1 MKILK
6 KIFGNKDLN
15 KTIQAKTDNSS
26 SSKPKKLTKTKERE
40 FFKLVK
46 DEDLDHSELIA
57 DKLID
62 FPALANST
70 VSGMAK
76 GIDGFSSLMLA
87 IRFYN
92 FDVAK
97 ILVQNGANVNFI
109 DTSDVRQNHFPIF
122 FDFIEMMRD
131 LIEAKNFD
139 EVNKGFELWDIMDS
153 NGLDYSIKSICND
166 GVNQPDSFVE
176 AYIRLIGVKYG
187 NKHLVH
193 NETKYDPP
201 NPYVNIFI
209 FSKESQDDQKEN
221 YYRQMA
227 RRIVNRVN
235 MGQLKEIDANRF
247 RWWSSSILPFYI
259 ENGFV
264 DSFSLSI
271 VNDLTKEKHGF
282 ELQNINDINHLQKN
296 VDKQITRFAN
306 NV

>member
-6 KIFGNKDLN
+6 KLFGNQDLD
-15 KTIQAKTDNSS
+15 KTVQAKTDNPSS
-26 SSKPKKLTKTKERE
+26 RKPKKLTKTKERE

-46 DEDLDHSELIA
+46 DEDVDHSEFIA
-57 DKLID
+57 EMLID
-62 FPALANST
+62 FPDIANST

-87 IRFYN
+87 IRYYN

-109 DTSDVRQNHFPIF
+109 DASDVRKNQSPIF

-139 EVNKGFELWDIMDS
+139 EVKKGIELWDIMDS
-153 NGLDYSIKSICND
+153 YGLDYSIKSICND

-176 AYIRLIGVKYG
+176 AYIRLIGAKYA

-201 NPYVNIFI
+201 NPYINIFRL
-209 FSKESQDDQKEN
+209 SKESQDEQKEN

-227 RRIVNRVN
+227 RRIVGRVSKD
-235 MGQLKEIDANRF
+235 QLKAIDANRF

-264 DSFSLSI
+264 DNFSLST
-271 VNDLTKEKHGF
+271 VNELTKEKFGF
-282 ELQNINDINHLQKN
+282 ELQNINDINHLQEN
-296 VDKQITRFAN
+296 INNQITRFAN
-306 NV
+306 KV